1 MLQRYWAILKNYLH
15 VIFGEMNYRPPAWST
30 RFARWF
36 GQTRM
41 GLWLK
46 SRCEWIKTNPRL
58 SARYGAIGLVIAAI
72 LGYGVYRGVLWYQ
85 SRPKPDYAKV
95 TLQRPGNYD
104 LENKKSLPLNIY
116 FSQSVAPLDSVDKS
130 PAEHI
135 ELSPKVEGKWRWVS
149 DRQIEFTPASTDD
162 PKSHWVAGE
171 KYTVTL
177 KKKLVAK
184 HILLEKFDYDFQARE
199 MKAYIN
205 KQEFYQDPRDPK
217 IKRALVNFSYN
228 YPLDT
233 EDFKKRLTMTL
244 QTKDASVLG
253 ASAKSVPFT
262 VTFNKYQNE
271 AYLQSD
277 PIAIPKEDSEVK
289 VVVEKGVRDFRGGN
303 PTPEKLSSIV
313 DIPGMF
319 NYFRFETP
327 QITFARNER
336 YEPEQ
341 VLVLNSKA
349 DIASENVAKV
359 LEAFVLPRNLPSDKD
374 KKRRHRFRSTS
385 EITPE
390 VRGLMKP
397 LAFTL
402 IPTETPTSTM
412 HSFKTNAAAGQ
423 YIYLKIAK
431 GIKSFG
437 GYELAQDF
445 EAVVNVPSYPKEL
458 LIMSQ
463 GSLLSLSGDKKIPL
477 LSRNVSKVDFK
488 VSRILPDQLNQL
500 IVQVYPSSNDF
511 SHPNFGYFSDDT
523 LAEKF
528 TETRE
533 IKIDK
538 PMATQYFSFDLQSYL
553 NRGSQAGRRG
563 LFYLS
568 ATEHKGS
575 SRDERLILL
584 TDLGVVVKETVNNT
598 NDVFVQNIHSG
609 HAVAGASV
617 EVLGANGIPVMEART
632 GADGRASFPDL
643 RDFKNEKRPIAFVV
657 KNGSDYSF
665 LPYQMASRQLNF
677 SNFDTGGIYESGQS
691 GTLNAFLFSDRGIY
705 RPGDTVN
712 FGMIVRGRNWKN
724 TFKDVPVT
732 WSVTDARGTEILR
745 EKIKVNSSDM
755 MALKFDTKDFS
766 PTGTYDV
773 RVFITKKNEA
783 DQQIGSLNVRVE
795 EFLPDRMRISTH
807 LSQERL
813 DGWVNPKDLKA
824 RVNLQNLFG
833 TPAENR
839 LVKATLDLSTSS
851 PGFRSLREYSFG
863 ELNPEN
869 KNFSEPLEG
878 LKTDAKGNAEF
889 DLNLQR
895 FDAVMYRLKFEAE
908 GFEAEGGR
916 GVSATAG
923 ALVSPL
929 PYLIG
934 YRRDSD
940 LTYLNKNSKHAIHL
954 IAVNPELKKI
964 AIDDV
969 KLELI
974 ERRYVSS
981 LTKQYDGTY
990 KYQSVV
996 KEVPVETK
1004 PLKITAGGAD
1014 FELPTDKAGDFTL
1027 SLKNAEGVVLN
1038 KIPFTVTGEGN
1049 LSRSLE
1055 KNAELGLVLNKK
1067 DYKPGEE
1074 IEMQIKAPYSGAGL
1088 ITIERDRVFTHKWF
1102 KTSTSATVERIR
1114 IPEGVEGNAF
1124 VNVTFLRAIDSKEIF
1139 MSPLSYAVQPFS
1151 VSLDS
1156 HRVNIKLETKDLVK
1170 PGNKLRVTYSADK
1183 PTKIIVYGVNEG
1195 ILQVAGYKLPD
1206 PLTYFFQRRA
1216 LQVKTFQL
1224 LDLLL
1229 PEYSVLQS
1237 LSAPGGDSY
1246 GAMLAENL
1254 NPFKR
1259 KTDKPVVFWSGV
1271 VNAGPEARHYDYEVP
1286 DYFNGTIKVMAVA
1299 ANNAIFGSTDKQVL
1313 VRGDFILSP
1322 NVPAFVAPGDEF
1334 EVSTGISNQAE
1345 KSGPDAKIKIELVK
1359 SEEFEVLGENVQTA
1373 AVAEGHEGSVKFRLK
1388 AKTKLGSA
1396 KVLLRASLG
1405 EKSAKAQV
1413 EFSIRPATPYISTM
1427 VAGLAEKSSFDIKVE
1442 RQLLPEFRKQQAGL
1456 SPVPAILIPSLKT
1469 FLDDFNYA
1477 CTEQAISKAMPYVI
1491 LKARPEFK
1499 VDVKTAADSFASLIT
1514 LLRTRQTGNGGFG
1527 LYLPDQDSIEASLYA
1542 LHLFLEAK
1550 ERGFSV
1556 PEDMLEK
1563 ALTFAES
1570 TYVRN
1575 TKTIF
1580 DIRQFAY
1587 AVYLRARA
1595 GRVPGSDVSFIH
1607 QALEKNFKDVWKS
1620 DLAAAYLAAT
1630 YKIVKQDD
1638 QGAKVFSGLSVGEDV
1653 EPNYGYFYDSLSRDT
1668 TVIYLAAR
1676 HFPEQLKKF
1685 VTNEAMAKVLRPLVR
1700 GQYNTYSAAHALLT
1714 LDQLVRNASQAEI
1727 LNQIKIEEVQAGG
1740 KRVALTMPN
1749 LLTPADFSGD
1759 AEKIA
1764 YQASSST
1771 PMFYVHLQNGFDREL
1786 PKTELR
1792 KNMEITR
1799 EYLDGK
1805 GNVVNKA
1812 KVGEE
1817 LTVRLRVRAL
1827 DQRTYDNIVL
1837 VDLLPGGFEPVL
1849 EKIAMGGSSEPEDA
1863 PESYTPEPESDFFEE
1878 PEAPPSEE
1886 GAMNLLDLILPR
1898 AWAEDAVKAALNDL
1912 SPHYVDRREDRM
1924 VVYGSISAEAREF
1937 RYKIKAVA
1945 QGQFVVPPP
1954 FGESMYDKSLMYRG
1968 LSPSFTIE
1976 AP

>member
-1 MLQRYWAILKNYLH
+1 MFERYLSVLKNFLH
-15 VIFGEMNYRPPAWST
+15 IVFGEMNYRPPAWST
-30 RFARWF
+30 RLAKWF
-36 GQTRM
+36 SQTRF

-46 SRCEWIKTNPRL
+46 SRCEWIKANPRL
-58 SARYGAIGLVIAAI
+58 SARYGGIAVIIAAI
-72 LGYGVYRGVLWYQ
+72 LGFGIYRGVLWYQ

-104 LENKKSLPLNIY
+104 LENKKSEPLNIE
-116 FSQSVAPLDSVDKS
+116 FSQSVAPLDGVDKS
-130 PAEHI
+130 PADNI
-135 ELSPKVEGKWRWVS
+135 ELSPKVDGKWRWVN
-149 DRQIEFTPASTDD
+149 DRRIEFVPASTDN
-162 PKSHWVAGE
+162 PKSHWVAGQ

-184 HILLEKFDYDFQARE
+184 HILLEKYDYDFTARE
-199 MKAYIN
+199 MKAYIT

-217 IKRALVNFSYN
+217 IKRALVNFQYN

-244 QTKDASVLG
+244 QTKDSSVLG
-253 ASAKSVPFT
+253 ASAKAVPFT
-262 VTFNKYQNE
+262 VTFNKFQNE

-277 PIAIPKEDSEVK
+277 PIAIPSEDSVVK
-289 VVVEKGVRDFRGGN
+289 VVVEKGVRDFRNGN
-303 PTPEKLSSIV
+303 ATADKQSSIV
-313 DIPGMF
+313 DVPGMF
-319 NYFRFETP
+319 NYFRFEHP

-374 KKRRHRFRSTS
+374 KKRRHRFRSPS
-385 EITPE
+385 EITKE
-390 VRGLMKP
+390 VRDLMKP
-397 LAFTL
+397 LTFTL
-402 IPTETPTSTM
+402 IPTETPTSLM
-412 HSFKTNAAAGQ
+412 HSFKTNASAGQ
-423 YIYLKIAK
+423 FIYLRIPK

-445 EAVVNVPSYPKEL
+445 EAVINVPSYPKEL

-477 LSRNVSKVDFK
+477 LSRNVGKVDFK
-488 VSRILPDQLNQL
+488 ISRILPDQLNQL

-553 NRGSQAGRRG
+553 NRGSTSGRKG

-584 TDLGVVVKETVNNT
+584 TDIGVVVKETVNHT
-598 NDVFVQNIHSG
+598 HDVFVQNIHSG
-609 HAVAGASV
+609 AAVGGASV
-617 EVLGANGIPVMEART
+617 EVLGANGIAIMETRT
-632 GADGRASFPDL
+632 GADGHTTFPDL

-657 KNGSDYSF
+657 KNGGDYSF
-665 LPYQMASRQLNF
+665 LPYQMATRQLNF

-755 MALKFDTKDFS
+755 MALKFETKDFS
-766 PTGTYDV
+766 PTGTYDI

-795 EFLPDRMRISTH
+795 EFMPDRMRISTH

-839 LVKATLDLSTSS
+839 TIKATLDLSTSS
-851 PGFRSLREYSFG
+851 PGFRSLREYQFG
-863 ELNPEN
+863 ELNTEN
-869 KNFSEPLEG
+869 KNFSEPLET
-878 LKTDAKGNAEF
+878 LKTDGKGNAEF

-916 GVSATAG
+916 GVSASAG

-929 PYLIG
+929 PYLVG

-940 LTYLNKNSKHAIHL
+940 LTYLSKNSKHSIHL
-954 IAVNPELKKI
+954 IAVNSELKKI
-964 AIDDV
+964 AIDDL

-974 ERRYVSS
+974 ERRYISS

-1004 PLKITAGGAD
+1004 AMKIAAGGTNY
-1014 FELPTDKAGDFTL
+1014 ELPTEKAGDFTI
-1027 SLKNAEGVVLN
+1027 SLKNADGTVLN
-1038 KIPFTVTGEGN
+1038 KIQFTVTGEGN

-1139 MSPLSYAVQPFS
+1139 MSPLSFAVQPFS

-1156 HRVNIKLETKDLVK
+1156 HRVNIKLEAKELVK
-1170 PGNKLRVTYSADK
+1170 PGNKLRITYSADK
-1183 PTKIIVYGVNEG
+1183 PSKIILYGVNEG

-1246 GAMLAENL
+1246 GAMMAESL

-1271 VNAGPEARHYDYEVP
+1271 INAGPEAKHYEYEVP

-1299 ANNAIFGSTDKQVL
+1299 ASNAIFGSTDKQVL

-1345 KSGPDAKIKIELVK
+1345 KSGPDAKIKVELVK
-1359 SEEFEVLGENVQTA
+1359 SDEFEIIGENVQTA
-1373 AVAEGHEGSVKFRLK
+1373 AVGEGHEGSLKFRLK
-1388 AKTKLGSA
+1388 AKSKLGSA
-1396 KVLLRASLG
+1396 KVLIRASLG
-1405 EKSAKAQV
+1405 DKAAKAQV
-1413 EFSIRPATPYISTM
+1413 EFSIRPATPYISTL
-1427 VAGLAEKSSFDIKVE
+1427 VAGLAEKSNFEIKID

-1456 SPVPAILIPSLKT
+1456 SPVPAILIPGLKA

-1477 CTEQAISKAMPYVI
+1477 CTEQAVSKAMPYVL

-1499 VDVKTAADSFASLIT
+1499 VDAKTAADQFATLIT

-1527 LYLPDQDSIEASLYA
+1527 LYMPDQDNIEASLYA

-1550 ERGFSV
+1550 DRGFNV

-1563 ALTFAES
+1563 ALNFAES
-1570 TYVRN
+1570 TYVRG
-1575 TKTIF
+1575 TKSIF
-1580 DIRQFAY
+1580 EARQFAY
-1587 AVYLRARA
+1587 AIYLRARA
-1595 GRVPGSDVSFIH
+1595 GRVPGSDIAFLH
-1607 QALEKNFKDVWKS
+1607 QVLEKSYKDTWKN

-1630 YKIVKQDD
+1630 YKLVKQDD
-1638 QGAKVFSGLSVGEDV
+1638 QGAKVFSGLSVGEDL
-1653 EPNYGYFYDSLSRDT
+1653 EPNYGYYYDTLSRDT

-1676 HFPEQLKKF
+1676 HFPEQLKRF
-1685 VTNEAMAKVLRPLVR
+1685 VTTDAMAKVLRPLVR
-1700 GQYNTYSAAHALLT
+1700 GQYNTYSAAHALLI

-1727 LNQIKIEEVQAGG
+1727 LNQIKIEEIQATG
-1740 KRVALTMPN
+1740 KRVTLSMPN

-1759 AEKIA
+1759 AVSIA
-1764 YQASSST
+1764 YQAPSST
-1771 PMFYVHLQNGFDREL
+1771 PMFYLQLQNGFDRDL
-1786 PKTELR
+1786 PKAELR
-1792 KNMEITR
+1792 KKMEITR
-1799 EYLDGK
+1799 DYLDAK
-1805 GNVVNKA
+1805 GNVVSKA
-1812 KVGEE
+1812 KVGDE

-1827 DQRTYDNIVL
+1827 DQSTYDNIVL

-1849 EKIAMGGSSEPEDA
+1849 EKMAMGGGSVPEDA
-1863 PESYTPEPESDFFEE
+1863 PDGPEPSEFMEEAPEPESGD
-1878 PEAPPSEE
+1878 E
-1886 GAMNLLDLILPR
+1886 GAMNILDMILPR
-1898 AWAEDAVKAALNDL
+1898 AWAEDAVKAALTDL

-1924 VVYGSISAEAREF
+1924 VIYGAIGPEAREF
-1937 RYKIKAVA
+1937 RYKIKAIA
-1945 QGQFVVPPP
+1945 EGQFVVPPP
-1954 FGESMYDKSLMYRG
+1954 FGESMYDKSMMYRG